1 MNKIKK
7 LGIAVIAL
15 AMCLLLGVT
24 VWAAD
29 SEVKFEATASDTDF
43 CITGEEQ
50 TVTVI
55 ISASEAIGLFSLDA
69 DLIVPAGWSATVSS
83 VDLPEDGFFYN
94 GKNVIWIDSEAD
106 GEISA
111 EDLIKIE
118 ATIPANVEAGTYTIG
133 VESLEL
139 TDVTINGKT
148 YSEIYWTEDATLS
161 VEITV
166 KAHEYV
172 PGDYVWTDD
181 ASACTVTGTCAC
193 GTKKEATAK
202 VTSTQTKVPTCSEKG
217 ETTYTATFT
226 ETWAKKQ
233 TKVVDVAI
241 NEDAHAYSDDI
252 KGYIVDADGTH
263 TAYYTCAYN
272 VDHKKYDDPVPH
284 VYAEGKC
291 VCGAEEIVAPAG
303 LKGDVNLDGK
313 VDALDLDIM
322 VQVVPGI
329 AELINAQALI
339 NADVNEDGNI
349 DAVDLDKFVRFVP
362 GIITDWNQ
370 D

>member
-166 KAHEYV
+166 KAHEYNPPEYNNDGETHTETFVCRNNASHVITKTGV
-172 PGDYVWTDD
+172 PHDFTNGDCPCGAVTLTVVKKGSTINYTV
-181 ASACTVTGTCAC
+181 SGRVVTVTCQYAC
-193 GTKKEATAK
+193 KVGYLSGDKYVTTGITKTKISD
-202 VTSTQTKVPTCSEKG
+202 TS
-217 ETTYTATFT
+217 YRFT
-226 ETWAKKQ
+226 
-233 TKVVDVAI
+233 I
-241 NEDAHAYSDDI
+241 
-252 KGYIVDADGTH
+252 
-263 TAYYTCAYN
+263 
-272 VDHKKYDDPVPH
+272 
-284 VYAEGKC
+284 
-291 VCGAEEIVAPAG
+291 PAG
-303 LKGDVNLDGK
+303 VSEVLIVVKGDITGDGK
-313 VDALDLDIM
+313 FLANDKAT
-322 VQVVPGI
+322 
-329 AELINAQALI
+329 INAALSGKISLSADKLFAGDISGDGKFLANDKAMI
-339 NADVNEDGNI
+339 NAILAGKIN
-349 DAVDLDKFVRFVP
+349 LS
-362 GIITDWNQ
+362 W
-370 D
+370 